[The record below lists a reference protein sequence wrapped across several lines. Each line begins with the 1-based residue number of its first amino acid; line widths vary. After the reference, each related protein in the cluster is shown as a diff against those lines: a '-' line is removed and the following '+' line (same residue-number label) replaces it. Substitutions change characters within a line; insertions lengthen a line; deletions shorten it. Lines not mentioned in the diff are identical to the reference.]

1 VTAEVK
7 PGVTRIDGEDGK
19 LAAAW
24 VIGIQSPYFS
34 VTDDGGRFRIEQLA
48 AGTYDVAFWQ
58 PPLPAMNGDG
68 TFAYGAPIVV
78 HRSIHVDAKQTAK
91 VTVALP
97 PR

>member
-1 VTAEVK
+1 M
-7 PGVTRIDGEDGK
+7 IDARNFMYMFYGF
-19 LAAAW
+19 AAAW

-34 VTDDGGRFRIEQLA
+34 VTDDRGRFRIEQLA

-58 PPLPAMNGDG
+58 PPIAAMNGDG

-78 HRSIHVDAKQTAK
+78 HRAIHVDAKQTAK
-91 VTVALP
+91 ITVALP